1 MAHSFTQALMEYTHL
16 TVSLTEKNRI
26 ISLLNTI
33 SARSVSYER
42 LSLAWNKMDSLPPNS
57 VRKLTV
63 NLSLGR
69 ICIKNLRRKAAFSSF
84 AFFTDFG

>member
-42 LSLAWNKMDSLPPNS
+42 SSLAWNKMDSLPPNN
-57 VRKLTV
+57 VRKPTV
-63 NLSLGR
+63 SLALGR
-69 ICIKNLRRKAAFSSF
+69 IYIADPRKRAGFSE
-84 AFFTDFG
+84 A